1 MLLREK
7 KKDGHNYVK
16 EALFNGATRAIIDK
30 PLKESLD
37 QKKVIKV
44 TNTLVA
50 LNNLAKVTR
59 DHSKAKIIGIT
70 GSSGKTTLKNMSSFV
85 LKKFG
90 DTAFSPHSFNNH
102 YGLPLSLSNLKERD
116 LFRSI

>member
-1 MLLREK
+1 MFKDRYFSYKNVSIDSRNKNQGAIFFAIKGE

-37 QKKVIKV
+37 QKKIIKV

-70 GSSGKTTLKNMSSFV
+70 GSSGKTTLKNCLVME
-85 LKKFG
+85 K
-90 DTAFSPHSFNNH
+90 TM
-102 YGLPLSLSNLKERD
+102 E
-116 LFRSI
+116 